1 LDIHHERVYIVDD
14 LLNEHNL
21 IRKTRNEVNRLLD
34 APTDTTYFNDENNIV
49 YYLGDDRGLMSI
61 DSE

>member
-49 YYLGDDRGLMSI
+49 YYLGDERGVMSI